1 MSGYSNMNE
10 NDLYW
15 NSQRETYKNNP
26 YYDSEY
32 SSLQHQQ
39 LDFQS
44 FEDAAQQQYYTESF
58 NSANVTSILEPT
70 KTEFAYAGGGYNETS
85 DYDEPPLL
93 EELEIFPDRIFEKMI
108 AVLNPFR
115 GHSLADDSEFLTKGT
130 DLAGPL
136 CFCVVL
142 AITLFVSGS
151 KVYFGYIYGLSLM
164 SCIMMYILLSLM
176 TTNNVFTLSCV
187 TSILGYS
194 LLPIVGLSILGVFVS
209 LRSPSGVIGAVIAVL
224 WASLSASRLFIA
236 ISGDNDQRPLIA
248 YPCALVCGVFALLVV
263 F

>member
-1 MSGYSNMNE
+1 MSGYSNMND
-10 NDLYW
+10 NDVFW
-15 NSQRETYKNNP
+15 NSQQGTYKNNP

-32 SSLQHQQ
+32 STLQHQQ

-44 FEDAAQQQYYTESF
+44 FEDVQQQQYYADSF
-58 NSANVTSILEPT
+58 NSGNVTSILEPS
-70 KTEFAYAGGGYNETS
+70 KEPFVYSEVNYAETS
-85 DYDEPPLL
+85 EYDEPPLL
-93 EELEIFPDRIFEKMI
+93 EELEIFPERIVEKMI

-115 GHSLADDSEFLTKGT
+115 GHSLADDSDFLTKGT

-136 CFCVVL
+136 CFCIVL

-151 KVYFGYIYGLSLM
+151 KVYFGYIYGLSVM

-194 LLPIVGLSILGVFVS
+194 LLPIVGLSMLGVFMT
-209 LRSPSGVIGAVIAVL
+209 LRGPSGVIMAIVAVL

-236 ISGDNDQRPLIA
+236 VSGDNDQRPLIA

>member
-1 MSGYSNMNE
+1 MNESNMYWSDQRP
-10 NDLYW
+10 ND
-15 NSQRETYKNNP
+15 P

-32 SSLQHQQ
+32 NSLQQQQ

-44 FEDAAQQQYYTESF
+44 FDNQQQQYYNDSYAA
-58 NSANVTSILEPT
+58 SKVTSILEPSSMDYGYT
-70 KTEFAYAGGGYNETS
+70 DVNYTDSNEFN
-85 DYDEPPLL
+85 EPPLL
-93 EELEIFPDRIFEKMI
+93 EELEIFPDRILEKMI

-136 CFCVVL
+136 CFCIIL
-142 AITLFVSGS
+142 AISLFVSGS
-151 KVYFGYIYGLSLM
+151 KVYFGYIYGLSAM
-164 SCIMMYILLSLM
+164 SCIMMYFLLSLM
-176 TTNNVFTLSCV
+176 TTNSAFTLTCV

-194 LLPIVGLSILGVFVS
+194 LLPIVVLSLLGVFVS
-209 LRSPSGVIGAVIAVL
+209 LRGPAGIAVALTSVL
-224 WASLSASRLFIA
+224 WASLSASRFFIA
-236 ISGDNDQRPLIA
+236 ISGDKDQRPLIA